1 LAIHIRICDAGR
13 QSSLKI
19 RRYRAITVGMRRR
32 SPSLAVALVALVISL
47 GGTAIAAS
55 HLVRG
60 DSLIKKGSLSG
71 NRLRKHT
78 VAGAQIDMARLG
90 KVPSAHVA
98 DVATNAANA
107 SHASTADTATTAAL
121 ANQLPALSWVPLPLI
136 NGWVDYNG
144 PGESR
149 TPAAAVD
156 AQGIVHLRGA
166 IKNPAGGTADPK
178 FGTMPSQFLP
188 SSPVYLSAIL
198 VNANTGRITL
208 FPDAGLLVTQT
219 GGGDAN
225 AAAFTSLDGVTYP
238 LT

>member
-1 LAIHIRICDAGR
+1 
-13 QSSLKI
+13 
-19 RRYRAITVGMRRR
+19 MRRC

-60 DSLIKKGSLSG
+60 DGLIKKGSLSG
-71 NRLRKHT
+71 NRLRRHT

-107 SHASTADTATTAAL
+107 SHASTADMATTAGL
-121 ANQLPALSWVPLPLI
+121 ANQLPALSWVPLRLI
-136 NGWVDYNG
+136 HGWVDYNA
-144 PGESR
+144 PGNSR
-149 TPAAAVD
+149 PPAVAVD

-166 IKNPAGGTADPK
+166 IKNPSGGAADPQ

-188 SSPVYLSAIL
+188 SLAVYLSVTL
-198 VNANTGRITL
+198 VNGNTGRIEL
-208 FPDAGLLVTQT
+208 FSDAGLFVAQT
-219 GGGDAN
+219 GGGVAS
-225 AAAFTSLDGVTYP
+225 AASFTSLDGLTYA
-238 LT
+238 LG